1 MKKFLI
7 LALALVMALS
17 LAACGGSEAPAPAPE
32 TTAPET
38 TAPEATPE
46 PEKAEVMAVTFDMPE
61 GFESSENI
69 PAGVSESY
77 VNADGSNINVAYTES
92 SPLFGMITQEI
103 LETGLTETFK
113 SQYDLDVA
121 LTTNEFNSTEVEGYP
136 AYVWD
141 VTYDI
146 NGVAIHQYIVSINAN
161 INATVTY
168 TDQTSD
174 GSHIDAFYASA
185 DSITLVTE

>member
-1 MKKFLI
+1 MKKLLV
-7 LALALVMALS
+7 LALALIMALS
-17 LAACGGSEAPAPAPE
+17 LVACGGGEAPAPDE
-32 TTAPET
+32 SAPET

-46 PEKAEVMAVTFDMPE
+46 PEKAAVMAVTFNMPE

-69 PAGVSESY
+69 PAGVTESY

-92 SPLFGMITQEI
+92 SPLFGMITQEV
-103 LETGLTETFK
+103 LETGLAETFK

-121 LTTNEFNSTEVEGYP
+121 LTTNEFSSTEIEGYP

-146 NGVAIHQYIVSINAN
+146 NGVAIHQYIVSINAD

-174 GSHIDAFYASA
+174 ASHMDAFYASA